1 MRTRMTTR
9 VDIASAIQ
17 QIDYEFNAYCNAIKT
32 VMKLNNVKYKD
43 AKAILDKR
51 LLDRL
56 AFKRA

>member
-32 VMKLNNVKYKD
+32 VMKLENVKYKD

-51 LLDRL
+51 LIDRL

>member
-1 MRTRMTTR
+1 MRPRMTTR

-32 VMKLNNVKYKD
+32 VMKLENVKYKD

-56 AFKRA
+56 AFKKA

>member
-1 MRTRMTTR
+1 MTTR

-32 VMKLNNVKYKD
+32 VMKLENVKYKD

-51 LLDRL
+51 LTERL
-56 AFKRA
+56 IFKRA

>member
-17 QIDYEFNAYCNAIKT
+17 QIDYEFNAYSNAIKT
-32 VMKLNNVKYKD
+32 VMKLENVKYKD

-51 LLDRL
+51 LIDRL